1 MARSL
6 SSIWLKS
13 MRRLS
18 KAQSAQ
24 GRKLLKGLLPTSV
37 RAVPVRRA
45 KAVKPITIKP
55 LKPLGVVKRIKTVT
69 APSSRAA
76 KPARKPPAAPADGGA
91 GLPGAWS
98 RSYFASPPAPA
109 RRMQY
114 WLYLPAGAGGK
125 PGASAQFDAP
135 LPLVVML
142 HGCQQTVAEFATATR
157 MNALAERKG
166 FAVLYPQ
173 QSAAGDAHRCWHWYK
188 RATQQGQGDVA
199 LIAALI
205 AQVQR
210 QHDLDA
216 SRTYVA
222 GLSAGAAL
230 ANIVALRHPELI
242 AAVGLHS
249 APIFGTADSS
259 LSAYRAMQRGSVLS
273 HRKVAREFA
282 EAMPPPSA
290 RLGMPAIVIHGA
302 RDPVVR
308 RVNMDQLAQQFEIIN
323 TSAITRAEP
332 VRRSYPAR
340 VGGRNPKPGYQTTTY
355 YAGRKP
361 QLLTC
366 EIASLA
372 HAWSGGDESV
382 AFSTR
387 AGPDASLMMWSFFA
401 HHRRTPV

>member
-205 AQVQR
+205 AQVRR
-210 QHDLDA
+210 QHGLDA

-222 GLSAGAAL
+222 GLSAGAGL
-230 ANIVALRHPELI
+230 ANIALP
-242 AAVGLHS
+242 VS
-249 APIFGTADSS
+249 A
-259 LSAYRAMQRGSVLS
+259 
-273 HRKVAREFA
+273 
-282 EAMPPPSA
+282 
-290 RLGMPAIVIHGA
+290 GMH
-302 RDPVVR
+302 
-308 RVNMDQLAQQFEIIN
+308 IN
-323 TSAITRAEP
+323 SP
-332 VRRSYPAR
+332 
-340 VGGRNPKPGYQTTTY
+340 
-355 YAGRKP
+355 
-361 QLLTC
+361 
-366 EIASLA
+366 
-372 HAWSGGDESV
+372 W
-382 AFSTR
+382 
-387 AGPDASLMMWSFFA
+387 PDAMAVSYASP
-401 HHRRTPV
+401 TPLIESALP